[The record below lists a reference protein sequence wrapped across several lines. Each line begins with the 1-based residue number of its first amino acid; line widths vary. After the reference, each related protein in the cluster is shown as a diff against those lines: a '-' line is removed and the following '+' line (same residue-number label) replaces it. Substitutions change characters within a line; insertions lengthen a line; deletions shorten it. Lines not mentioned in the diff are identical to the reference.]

1 MTSTVMNLES
11 IIWKSPDWIYMSTS
25 VRLISK
31 KLPIFHE
38 IFTYMSCE
46 MCVKLSTV
54 FMFKLRLI
62 VTLVLYKAI
71 DIGKWKSNLTRIW
84 RGNGQD
90 LTRMILDKL
99 KSNYIIKNSK
109 EMIGLMSIAST
120 YALLSWQSKISSHN
134 SVPD

>member
-1 MTSTVMNLES
+1 MRHPSQFACQTGEVKKINPMMDVRFYCMTSTVMNLES
-11 IIWKSPDWIYMSTS
+11 IIWKSPDRIYMSTS

-38 IFTYMSCE
+38 IFTYISCE

-71 DIGKWKSNLTRIW
+71 DIGK
-84 RGNGQD
+84 
-90 LTRMILDKL
+90 
-99 KSNYIIKNSK
+99 
-109 EMIGLMSIAST
+109 
-120 YALLSWQSKISSHN
+120 
-134 SVPD
+134 